1 MTYVRQGLLTAAEES
16 QAMKRK
22 FWPNLV
28 RPSTR
33 AFAREARR
41 TPGYSL
47 FDWLHG
53 YVYVRWPYLYIG
65 IGTGVH
71 PLVRIFGSPMR
82 WLARLFPPRSA
93 DDRSAEPRGRVYP
106 EQSRGTQDRR
116 SRRSADRVTLADT
129 YHGKVVPLEAAKQ
142 LVTVEEEISLT
153 NLEQV
158 IPYTRAR
165 DIVLQSPDH
174 IVVLECPCR
183 ASRPN
188 PCQPLD
194 VCLVVGEPFASFV
207 VEHHPHRSRWITPE
221 EAVEILC
228 AEHERGHVHH
238 AFFKDAMLDRF
249 YAICNCCACCCGAMQ
264 AWRHGTPMLA
274 SSGYVS
280 RVAADLCVGC
290 GTCADFCQFGALS
303 MDDGFAVVDTTACMG
318 CSVCVSK
325 CPEGAL
331 SLVRDPTKGE
341 PLEIRALIA
350 SAARG

>member
-1 MTYVRQGLLTAAEES
+1 
-16 QAMKRK
+16 MKRK
-22 FWPNLV
+22 FWPHLV

-41 TPGYSL
+41 TPGFSF

-53 YVYVRWPYLYIG
+53 YVYGRWPYLYIG
-65 IGTGVH
+65 IGTGEH
-71 PLVRIFGSPMR
+71 PLARVFGPLVR
-82 WLARLFPPRSA
+82 WLARLFPPRPS
-93 DDRSAEPRGRVYP
+93 DEP
-106 EQSRGTQDRR
+106 DH
-116 SRRSADRVTLADT
+116 VTFADT

-142 LVTVEEEISLT
+142 LVTVEEEIRLT
-153 NLEQV
+153 DLEQV
-158 IPYTRAR
+158 LPYALAR
-165 DIVLQSPDH
+165 DIVLQNPDH

-188 PCQPLD
+188 PCLPLD

-207 VEHHPHRSRWITPE
+207 AEHHPHRSRWITPE

-238 AFFKDAMLDRF
+238 AFFKDAMLGRF

-280 RVAADLCVGC
+280 RVAVDLCVGC
-290 GTCADFCQFGALS
+290 GICADFCQFGALS
-303 MDDGFAVVDTTACMG
+303 VSGGLVAVDTAACMG
-318 CSVCVSK
+318 CGVCVSK

-331 SLVRDPTKGE
+331 SLVRDPARGE

-350 SAARG
+350 SAGSAARD